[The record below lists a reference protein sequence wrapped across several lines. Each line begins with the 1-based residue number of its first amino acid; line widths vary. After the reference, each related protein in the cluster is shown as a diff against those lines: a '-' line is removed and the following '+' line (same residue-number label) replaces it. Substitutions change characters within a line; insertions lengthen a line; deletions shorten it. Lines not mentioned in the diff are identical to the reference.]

1 MPKIAWCIPIKAMNL
16 DYDTAVIMLAI
27 TFPLVMT
34 WLLVSGELELWAYLG
49 IYGICLWG
57 LGALKKE

>member
-1 MPKIAWCIPIKAMNL
+1 MAIALKVMNV
-16 DYDTAVIMLAI
+16 DYDTAVIILAI
-27 TFPLVMT
+27 TFPVVMT
-34 WLLVSGELELWAYLG
+34 FLLASGELELWAYLG

>member
-1 MPKIAWCIPIKAMNL
+1 MNV

-27 TFPLVMT
+27 TFPIVMT
-34 WLLVSGELELWAYLG
+34 LLLASGELELWAYLG

>member
-1 MPKIAWCIPIKAMNL
+1 MNV

-27 TFPLVMT
+27 TFPVVMT
-34 WLLVSGELELWAYLG
+34 FLLVSGELELWAYLG